1 MRASKLLRDLQ
12 RPDTHAQVAERIA
25 YRTAAE
31 RAVRE
36 REEKFGPVTPE
47 NFQEQISWQ
56 EARIRELTKETK

>member
-1 MRASKLLRDLQ
+1 MHPNSSVTCRD
-12 RPDTHAQVAERIA
+12 RTPPAQVAERIA